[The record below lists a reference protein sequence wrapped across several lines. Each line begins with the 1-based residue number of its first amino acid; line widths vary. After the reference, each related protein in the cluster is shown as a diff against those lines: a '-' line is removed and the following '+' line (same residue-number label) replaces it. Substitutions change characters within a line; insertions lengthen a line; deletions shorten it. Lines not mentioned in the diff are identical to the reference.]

1 MVPLTVCLEG
11 PETSPKEEARPRGIQ
26 HVTFFGLF
34 FIFSFALFGFPFWY
48 LMRDVLPRTISL
60 ANESSWFSPPILG
73 VARVDYGGFV
83 IPLLVSVAAV
93 LVLFLEGRG
102 ESRRPTN
109 GALVLLVLLPV
120 SFLVS
125 QYTVL
130 GIFVSVGLTDPVL
143 LVAFSVFLYNYTLR
157 RPRTRALLLA
167 YPLGF
172 LLGFM
177 SDLESLN
184 YFGGVF
190 GGYGFGDGDFV
201 FPLSFVV
208 GTLLFSLAWKPILE
222 RTSRLE
228 AWFDQR
234 IKRRRQSHQPIVRW
248 RRILPK

>member
-1 MVPLTVCLEG
+1 MEG

-60 ANESSWFSPPILG
+60 ANESTWFSPPILG
-73 VARVDYGGFV
+73 VTRVDYGGFV

-93 LVLFLEGRG
+93 PVLFLEGRG

>member
-1 MVPLTVCLEG
+1 MSRTKKQTESG
-11 PETSPKEEARPRGIQ
+11 GAKEEQCFPRGIR

-34 FIFSFALFGFPFWY
+34 FIFSFAIFGFPFWY
-48 LMRDVLPRTISL
+48 LMRDVLPRTVSL
-60 ANESSWFSPPILG
+60 ANESAWFSPPVFG
-73 VARVDYGGFV
+73 VTSVDYAGFA
-83 IPLLVSVAAV
+83 IPLAMSVIAV
-93 LVLFLEGRG
+93 LILFLEGRG
-102 ESRRPTN
+102 NAPKPTN
-109 GALVLLVLLPV
+109 GALVLLIFLPV

-143 LVAFSVFLYNYTLR
+143 LVAFSVFLYNYTLH

-190 GGYGFGDGDFV
+190 GGYGLGDGDFV

-208 GTLLFSLAWKPILE
+208 GTLVFSLAWRPILE
-222 RTSRLE
+222 STTRMEARFDWRIRRLPPGHS
-228 AWFDQR
+228 
-234 IKRRRQSHQPIVRW
+234 I
-248 RRILPK
+248 

>member
-1 MVPLTVCLEG
+1 MSRTNQRAGSGATAED
-11 PETSPKEEARPRGIQ
+11 RRFPRGIR

-34 FIFSFALFGFPFWY
+34 FIFSFAAFGFPFWY
-48 LMRDVLPRTISL
+48 LMRDVLPRSASL
-60 ANESSWFSPPILG
+60 ANESAWFSPPVLG
-73 VARVDYGGFV
+73 VPSVDYAGFG
-83 IPLLVSVAAV
+83 IPLAVSAIAV
-93 LVLFLEGRG
+93 LALFLEGRG
-102 ESRRPTN
+102 EARRPTN
-109 GALVLLVLLPV
+109 GALALLVLLPV

-125 QYTVL
+125 QYTVV
-130 GIFVSVGLTDPVL
+130 GIFVSVGLTDPIL
-143 LVAFSVFLYNYTLR
+143 LVAFSVFLYNYTLH

-208 GTLLFSLAWKPILE
+208 GTLLLSLTWRPILD

-234 IKRRRQSHQPIVRW
+234 IRRVRLSGQLVE
-248 RRILPK
+248 RCQRNLPK

>member
-1 MVPLTVCLEG
+1 MSQSIRRAESGATREDRHFPW
-11 PETSPKEEARPRGIQ
+11 GIR

-48 LMRDVLPRTISL
+48 FMRDVLPRTISL
-60 ANESSWFSPPILG
+60 ANESTWFSPPILG
-73 VARVDYGGFV
+73 VTRVDYGGFV

-93 LVLFLEGRG
+93 LVLFMEGRG
-102 ESRRPTN
+102 ETRRPTN
-109 GALVLLVLLPV
+109 GALVLLALLPV

-143 LVAFSVFLYNYTLR
+143 LVAFSVFLYNYTLH
-157 RPRTRALLLA
+157 RPGARALLLA

-172 LLGFM
+172 LLGFI

-222 RTSRLE
+222 RTNRLE

-234 IKRRRQSHQPIVRW
+234 IERRRQSHQLIVR
-248 RRILPK
+248 